1 MFGLRQWL
9 AASAATVV
17 MAAAPVAQA
26 ETLAD
31 ALIAAY
37 KTSHLLDQ
45 NRALLRVADEDVAT
59 AVSGLRPVMQFVA
72 QAQRQ
77 HRMFDRQRVPSQ
89 NIDTGVIELSIELT
103 LFDFGR
109 TRAGI
114 DAAKEAVLA
123 TRAALLGVEQSV
135 LLSTVQAYVNVRLA
149 QEIVDLRT
157 NNQRVIGEELKA
169 SQDRFDVG
177 EVTRTDVAQAES
189 ALGAARAALASAE
202 GDLLVAREAYKAM
215 TGAYPGKLSAPPAAP
230 KLPKSL
236 DAAVSMAMRAHP
248 DMIQQQ
254 HQVKAADMNVL
265 LAEAN
270 MKPSIGLST
279 SFGRTTGNSLSEYNE
294 GTTSLTM
301 SQTLYAGGRLS
312 ALYRRSMAQRE
323 AQRAALLNTAVTVEQ
338 NVTNAWSSITVLG
351 AQIAGN
357 ARQIEAAQVAFEG
370 VREEAKLGARTT
382 LEVLDAEQDLLDA
395 RAARFQSEA
404 ERYYSYYNLLA
415 ATGQLTV
422 EKLNLGIP
430 TYDVSAYYNA
440 VKDAPATSYQGRALD
455 RVLKAIGEE

>member
-45 NRALLRVADEDVAT
+45 NRALLRTADEDVAT
-59 AVSGLRPVMQFVA
+59 AVAGLRPVMQFVA
-72 QAQRQ
+72 QATRQ
-77 HRMFDRQRVPSQ
+77 HRIYDRGGIKQ
-89 NIDTGVIELSIELT
+89 NIDTAAVALSFDLT

-109 TRAGI
+109 TQASI

-123 TRAALLGVEQSV
+123 TRAGLRGVEQSV
-135 LLSTVQAYVNVRLA
+135 LLNTVQAYVNVRLA
-149 QEIVDLRT
+149 QEIVDLRR

-189 ALGAARAALASAE
+189 ALGAARASLAAAE
-202 GDLLVAREAYKAM
+202 GDLLVAREAYKAL
-215 TGAYPGKLSAPPAAP
+215 TGAYPGKLATPPAAP

-236 DAAVSMAMRAHP
+236 EQAVAMAMREHP

-254 HQVKAADMNVL
+254 HQVKAADMVVAQ
-265 LAEAN
+265 AEAN
-270 MKPSIGLST
+270 MKPTIGLST
-279 SFGRTTGNSLSEYNE
+279 RFGRTSGILVNEFDE

-301 SQTLYAGGRLS
+301 SHTLYAGGKLS
-312 ALYRRSMAQRE
+312 AQYRRALAQRE
-323 AQRAALLNTAVTVEQ
+323 AQRSALLNTTVTVEQ
-338 NVTNAWSSITVLG
+338 NAVNAWSSITVLG

-357 ARQIEAAQVAFEG
+357 SRQIEAAQVAFEG

-395 RAARFQSEA
+395 RAARFQTEA
-404 ERYYSYYNLLA
+404 ERYYSYYSLLA

-430 TYDVSAYYNA
+430 TYDVAAYYNA